1 MKLKRLTIKDLVIN
15 GLLVISLIT
24 YALAFQPIYV
34 QGDSMSQTMPD
45 GSIWLT
51 TRIGRQ
57 SIDIGDQVIFHPPII
72 GRENELFVK
81 NVVAI
86 AGDVLTLDDE
96 DQLTIQHG
104 NLIYRT
110 NVVMNENCYNFD
122 YPYTIPD
129 GYFFALGEIQRSN
142 DSRYF
147 GLVPV
152 ENIQSKNLCAL
163 PDFGILHL
171 IASIKF

>member
-1 MKLKRLTIKDLVIN
+1 MKQNKLTVKDSIIT
-15 GLLVISLIT
+15 GLLIIFLLT
-24 YALAFQPIYV
+24 YALAFKPIYV
-34 QGDSMSQTMPD
+34 KGDSMCQTMPD

-57 SIDIGDQVIFHPPII
+57 NIEIGDQVVFHPPIS

-81 NVVAI
+81 NVVAV
-86 AGDVLTLDDE
+86 AGDVLALDDE
-96 DQLTIQHG
+96 NQLTIQHG

-110 NVVMNENCYNFD
+110 NVVMGDNCYDFD

-129 GYFFALGEIQRSN
+129 GYFFSLGEIQGSN

-152 ENIQSKNLCAL
+152 ENIQTKKLCPL
-163 PDFGILHL
+163 PDLGLLQL
-171 IASIKF
+171 IAHIKF

>member
-1 MKLKRLTIKDLVIN
+1 MKHYKLTIKDLVIN

-45 GSIWLT
+45 GTIWLT

-57 SIDIGDQVIFHPPII
+57 NIDIGDQVVFHPPII

-81 NVVAI
+81 NVVAV

-96 DQLTIQHG
+96 DQLTIQHD

-110 NVVMNENCYNFD
+110 NVVMGENCYDFD
-122 YPYTIPD
+122 YPYTIPN
-129 GYFFALGEIQRSN
+129 GYFFALGEIQGSN

-147 GLVPV
+147 GLVSV
-152 ENIQSKNLCAL
+152 ENIQTKKLCPL

-171 IASIKF
+171 IARIKF